1 MILTFLSEVAIGF
14 QNWKMQGGDVKHLET
29 ACQISTRQSIDR
41 VVVGSVSSD
50 DIELEH
56 GLINA
61 IDASYTCS
69 RRSR

>member
-1 MILTFLSEVAIGF
+1 
-14 QNWKMQGGDVKHLET
+14 MQGGDVKHLET
-29 ACQISTRQSIDR
+29 AYQISTRQSIDR